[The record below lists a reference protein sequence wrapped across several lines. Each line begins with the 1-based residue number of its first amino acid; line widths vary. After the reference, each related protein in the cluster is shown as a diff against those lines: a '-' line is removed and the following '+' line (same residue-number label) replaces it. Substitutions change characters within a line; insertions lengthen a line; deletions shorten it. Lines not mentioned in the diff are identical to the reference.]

1 MVIDESCMSSA
12 RQDRGIKQ
20 MHKQIRTCELPEVC
34 EGRAGASERKPD
46 QKGPVG
52 ERAGEP
58 ADTGA
63 EAEGGRAAG
72 KVSGAGTACAGI
84 MR

>member
-1 MVIDESCMSSA
+1 M
-12 RQDRGIKQ
+12 RGN
-20 MHKQIRTCELPEVC
+20 RT
-34 EGRAGASERKPD
+34 R
-46 QKGPVG
+46 KGPVG

-63 EAEGGRAAG
+63 EAEGGRAGG

>member
-1 MVIDESCMSSA
+1 MRRASGGPV
-12 RQDRGIKQ
+12 RGN
-20 MHKQIRTCELPEVC
+20 RT
-34 EGRAGASERKPD
+34 R
-46 QKGPVG
+46 KGPVG

-63 EAEGGRAAG
+63 EAEGGRAGG